1 MTDAAPTGTA
11 GESGRAE
18 FAAARAICR
27 RHARTF
33 YFASHILPQE
43 KRDRAYAV
51 YGFCRMIDD
60 AVDADDDALA
70 AGSSLEA
77 RLGAFRDTLDRI
89 YAGDV
94 ELPGLVGRAE
104 AKLALRAF
112 ARVARDCEIPKAY
125 FLELAEGCSMD
136 LTVKRY
142 ANWAEL
148 ERYCYL
154 VAGVVGLIMA
164 KVFGVTDPAARQ
176 HALAMGNAMQL
187 TNILRDIKEDW
198 DRGRVYLPADEMERF
213 SVTEATLAA
222 GRLTGGMEELLK
234 FQIERARGLYGFGG
248 EGLKYLPNDGSRF
261 CAAAMSINY
270 GGILGAIER
279 QKYGVF
285 ARRARLTAWQK
296 LWRVPQAWWAARAA
310 T

>member
-1 MTDAAPTGTA
+1 MTNAAH
-11 GESGRAE
+11 AE

-33 YFASHILPQE
+33 YFASHILPRE

-77 RLGAFRDTLDRI
+77 RLGAFTNALDRI

-94 ELPGLVGRAE
+94 ELPGLVGREE

-112 ARVARDCEIPKAY
+112 GRVARECEIPKRY

-136 LTVKRY
+136 LTITRY
-142 ANWAEL
+142 QSWQQL

-164 KVFGVTDPAARQ
+164 KVFGVHAEPAAE
-176 HALAMGNAMQL
+176 HAVAMGNAMQL
-187 TNILRDIKEDW
+187 TNILRDVKEDFA
-198 DRGRVYLPADEMERF
+198 RGRIYLPADELARF
-213 SVTEATLAA
+213 GTGEADIAA
-222 GRLTGGMEELLK
+222 GKLTPAFREMLK
-234 FQIERARGLYGFGG
+234 FQIARTRQLYAQGFA
-248 EGLKYLPNDGSRF
+248 GLKYIPNDGSRL
-261 CAAAMSINY
+261 CAAAMAVNY
-270 GGILGAIER
+270 GGILGAIEK
-279 QKYGVF
+279 QQLDVF
-285 ARRARLTAWQK
+285 ARRARLTGLQKTVNLPAAWN
-296 LWRVPQAWWAARAA
+296 LARSAKSL
-310 T
+310 